1 MLAVKGYYEKGIIEL
16 LEPLPAEIQSAELT
30 IVVIPKNAED
40 DFKQISLNAFL
51 NSEDDADVDWEDYF
65 GLK

>member
-1 MLAVKGYYEKGIIEL
+1 MQTCFGNDHL
-16 LEPLPAEIQSAELT
+16 ST
-30 IVVIPKNAED
+30 ED

-65 GLK
+65 ALPKLNSQRTIIESSF

>member
-30 IVVIPKNAED
+30 IVVIPKNTED
-40 DFKQISLNAFL
+40 DFKKISLNAFL

>member
-1 MLAVKGYYEKGIIEL
+1 MLAVKGYYEKGTIEL

-40 DFKQISLNAFL
+40 DFKQI
-51 NSEDDADVDWEDYF
+51 
-65 GLK
+65 